1 MQAARTAGPTPG
13 MPAAV
18 ADALRRGALVLTAN
32 QRAARNLRFAFNAA
46 QKSAGH
52 THWDAADIRPLETW
66 LESLWNQLL
75 LDGADSRLLLNS
87 TQQHMLWRETIAADA
102 ELSILRSTMSSEDAL
117 AAFAELASRAW
128 RLLHLHA
135 GSLDDADFQTSTD
148 TRAFSRWARQF
159 ARTCSRELFLTS
171 AELPSTLQTAFT
183 RHRLSLTH
191 SELLLVDF
199 DHHPPAHRFFLEAL
213 RKAGILVEETETSV
227 ARTSGSL
234 HAAAEPQ
241 EEFHA
246 AAHWARQHLDA
257 NPTAQIALVGPDLA
271 NVKPLLERV
280 FSEHLNSTSEAAP
293 PLFEFSLGQPLAET
307 GPGAAALD
315 LLAWSLGPLSLD
327 RISHLLLS
335 PFLTR
340 PEELDS
346 VARFDA
352 FDLRTAPL
360 LRPEL
365 SLDQTLSLLSR
376 SGVAPELL
384 RRLRAAKQESLPLSL
399 EQSYA
404 AHAEHFA
411 VLLDAAGWTRAV
423 PADSVVAQIR
433 RRWESA
439 LDELATLDFRQN
451 TTQPTAAAALEA
463 LTRIA
468 RQSIFAQQSRNAA
481 VQILGPL
488 ELGGLPF
495 DALWFLSAD
504 DRTWPA
510 RPTPHPLLPQ
520 RLQRRLGIPGAN
532 ATDDDRNATA
542 LTRRIAHSAP
552 EVVFSYAQR
561 AEDSD
566 RQPSPVLRELG
577 LTPAAI
583 ASPLPEASP
592 APYLRIPEAADLP
605 ALPDATLRGGERV
618 LKDQAA
624 CAFRAFAEHRLWS
637 TKLPTRNPG
646 LDPRD
651 RGSLVHRILETFWAE
666 LQDQATLR
674 ALPLSDRHALLD
686 QAIDLALEQPAR
698 HVRSPWDSAYLDI
711 ERERLR
717 MLLRPWLE
725 IELERPAFR
734 VQQQEQRLSEVALG
748 GVRLNLRVDRVDD
761 TAAGPLILDYKT
773 GASRPS
779 EWLTDRPDAPQL
791 PLYAVFNPAE
801 TLGGVAFAL
810 LRAGN
815 DLGMNGF
822 SDHFSAVLPGKPAP
836 MPRTLAEQR
845 EEWLRVLTRLASA
858 FASGDTRVEPKAYPG
873 TCQYCAQRLLCR
885 LEPSTLT
892 ATEDDNIREEEAAT
906 HG

>member
-1 MQAARTAGPTPG
+1 MQAARTAGPPPG

-32 QRAARNLRFAFNAA
+32 QRAARMLRSAFDAA
-46 QKSAGH
+46 QKNAGH
-52 THWDAADIRPLETW
+52 IRWDAANIRPLETW
-66 LESLWNQLL
+66 LESLWHQLL

-87 TQQHMLWRETIAADA
+87 TQQHMLWREIIAADPD
-102 ELSILRSTMSSEDAL
+102 LSTLRSVDVL
-117 AAFAELASRAW
+117 AELASRAW

-171 AELPSTLQTAFT
+171 AELPSALQTALT
-183 RHRLSLTH
+183 RHRLSLTL
-191 SELLLVDF
+191 STLLLVDF
-199 DHHPPAHRFFLEAL
+199 DHHPPAHRLFLEAL

-234 HAAAEPQ
+234 HAAAEPHQ
-241 EEFHA
+241 EFHA
-246 AAHWARQHLDA
+246 AAVWTRERLDG
-257 NPTAQIALVGPDLA
+257 NPTAQIALVVPDLA
-271 NVKPLLERV
+271 SLKPLLERI
-280 FSEHLNSTSEAAP
+280 FRERLNSASEAAP

-315 LLAWSLGPLSLD
+315 VLAWSLGPLSLD

-335 PFLTR
+335 PFLTA
-340 PEELDS
+340 PGELDA

-384 RRLRAAKQESLPLSL
+384 GRLRATKQESMPSGL

-404 AHAEHFA
+404 AHAERFA
-411 VLLDAAGWTRAV
+411 ALLDAAGWTRAV

-451 TTQPTAAAALEA
+451 TAQPTAAAALEA

-468 RQSIFAQQSRNAA
+468 RLAIFAPQSRNAP

-510 RPTPHPLLPQ
+510 RPTLHPLLPQ
-520 RLQRRLGIPGAN
+520 RLQRRLGMPGAN
-532 ATDDDRNATA
+532 AADDDRNARA

-566 RQPSPVLRELG
+566 RQPSPVLRDLG
-577 LTPAAI
+577 LAPAAI
-583 ASPLPEASP
+583 ASPLPEPSP

-637 TKLPTRNPG
+637 AKLATRNPG

-666 LQDQATLR
+666 LHDQATLR
-674 ALPLSDRHALLD
+674 ALPLSERHALLD
-686 QAIDLALEQPAR
+686 QAIDQALERPGHQI
-698 HVRSPWDSAYLDI
+698 RSAWDSAYLDI

-717 MLLRPWLE
+717 LLLRPWLE
-725 IELERPAFR
+725 LELERPAFR
-734 VQQQEQRLSEVALG
+734 VQQQEQRLADVALG
-748 GVRLNLRVDRVDD
+748 GLRLNLRVDRVDD
-761 TAAGPLILDYKT
+761 TKAGPLILDYKT
-773 GASRPS
+773 GAARPS

-791 PLYAVFNPAE
+791 PLYAVFNPSE

-815 DLGMNGF
+815 DLCMNGF
-822 SDHFSAVLPGKPAP
+822 SDHASAVLSGKPAP

-858 FASGDTRVEPKAYPG
+858 FATGDTRVEPKSYPG

-885 LEPSTLT
+885 LDPSTLT
-892 ATEDDNIREEEAAT
+892 ATEDENVREEETAA